1 MAILIQARGLGHSVG
16 QRTLFDNIDLTIAQ
30 GDRIGLVGHNGCG
43 KSTLLGLLGGDQEP
57 EVGEV
62 IHRRG
67 LRLGR
72 VEQFLPTRVA
82 RLSAAQAVATAAD
95 SSVDTGTDSGS
106 GLGTEA
112 WRIEALLSA
121 LGFSQAEM
129 GYRAGDLSGGQQNRV
144 MFARALIA
152 DPELVLLDEPTNHL
166 DLATIRVFED
176 YLLGLRISYLV
187 VSHDRA
193 FLDAV
198 AEHTVFLRDQ
208 RLYRFDLP
216 YSAARE
222 ALREADAAARRSRHS
237 EERRIEGLRVS
248 AKRLAVWGKVY
259 DNEKLSRRA
268 RNIERRAARLEA
280 DRTFV
285 SRGSGL
291 DLDLEFGAMR
301 AKEVLR
307 VEPMDVKAA
316 GSMLFRLDQLLIRP
330 GERVALL
337 GANGSGKSTFIRAL
351 VNHFRGKT
359 AHDSIRFSPQA
370 VLGYYD
376 QELDEAAAEMSLI
389 EFVSRRANSDEGL
402 AKNRLIG
409 AGFPYSEH
417 GKNVLAMSGGERA
430 RALFVVLS
438 LSRPNFLI
446 LDEPTNHLDIDGK
459 EQLEVQLLESG
470 AALLVTAHD
479 RRFLDTIAE
488 RFLRIDK
495 GVVLEVPDPNEF
507 YLTPEIRH
515 AKPAR
520 EAPLLE
526 KSLEKSFEQNS
537 DDVLARI
544 VELEEKLGRDRAR
557 KRKFQKPALQIGWQA
572 QLEQLY
578 RRLEDD

>member
-1 MAILIQARGLGHSVG
+1 MAILVQARGLGHWVG

-57 EVGEV
+57 EAGEV
-62 IHRRG
+62 IRRRG

-82 RLSAAQAVATAAD
+82 RLSAAQAVAAAAD
-95 SSVDTGTDSGS
+95 SGVDTGTDSV
-106 GLGTEA
+106 TEA

-152 DPELVLLDEPTNHL
+152 DPDLVLLDEPTNHL

-187 VSHDRA
+187 VSHDRT

-198 AEHTVFLRDQ
+198 ADHTVFLRDQ

-237 EERRIEGLRVS
+237 EERRIEGLRAS

-285 SRGSGL
+285 SRGSVL

-316 GSMLFRLDQLLIRP
+316 GSMLFSLDQLLIRP

-351 VNHFRGKT
+351 VNHFRGNT

-402 AKNRLIG
+402 AKSRLIG

-479 RRFLDTIAE
+479 RHFLDMIAE
-488 RFLRIDK
+488 RFLCIDK
-495 GVVLEVPDPNEF
+495 GVLLEVPDPNEF

-515 AKPAR
+515 TRPAR
-520 EAPLLE
+520 EAPPLE
-526 KSLEKSFEQNS
+526 RSLEQNS

-544 VELEEKLGRDRAR
+544 VELEEKLDADRAR
-557 KRKFQKPALQIGWQA
+557 KRKFQKPALQIEWQA

>member
-1 MAILIQARGLGHSVG
+1 MLVQARGLGHSVG

-57 EVGEV
+57 DTGEV
-62 IHRRG
+62 IRRRG

-72 VEQFLPTRVA
+72 VEQFLPTPVA
-82 RLSAAQAVATAAD
+82 RLTAAQAVAASAD
-95 SSVDTGTDSGS
+95 SRVESDIDSGVDS
-106 GLGTEA
+106 GVEE

-121 LGFSQAEM
+121 LGFSLAEM
-129 GYRAGDLSGGQQNRV
+129 AYRAGDLSGGQQNRI
-144 MFARALIA
+144 MFARALIT

-166 DLATIRVFED
+166 DLATLRVFED
-176 YLLGLRISYLV
+176 YLLGLRIGYLV

-198 AEHTVFLRDQ
+198 ADHTVFLRDQ

-216 YSAARE
+216 YSAARQ
-222 ALREADAAARRSRHS
+222 ALNEADAAAVRSRQS
-237 EERRIEGLRVS
+237 EDRKIDGLRSS

-280 DRTFV
+280 ERTFV

-291 DLDLEFGAMR
+291 DLDLAFGAMR

-307 VEPMDVKAA
+307 VESMDVVVAE
-316 GSMLFRLDQLLIRP
+316 SMLFSVDQLLIRP

-351 VNHFRGKT
+351 VNHFRGET
-359 AHDSIRFSPQA
+359 AHDSIRFSPQVA
-370 VLGYYD
+370 LGYYD

-389 EFVSRRANSDEGL
+389 GFVSRRANSEEEL

-417 GKNVLAMSGGERA
+417 GKSVLDMSGGERA

-438 LSRPNFLI
+438 LTRPNFLI
-446 LDEPTNHLDIDGK
+446 LDEPTNHLDVDGK

-479 RRFLDTIAE
+479 RRFLDTVAQ
-488 RFLRIDK
+488 RFLCIDK
-495 GVVLEVPDPNEF
+495 GVMREVPDPGEF
-507 YLTPEIRH
+507 YLAPEPRH
-515 AKPAR
+515 DKRASGPPHIGQVS
-520 EAPLLE
+520 E
-526 KSLEKSFEQNS
+526 
-537 DDVLARI
+537 DVLTRI
-544 VELEEKLGRDRAR
+544 VELEDKLDQDRAR
-557 KRKFQKPALQIGWQA
+557 KPKFQKPGRDRFRICADA
-572 QLEQLY
+572 AN
-578 RRLEDD
+578 RSR

>member
-1 MAILIQARGLGHSVG
+1 MLVQARGLGHSVG

-57 EVGEV
+57 DTGEV
-62 IHRRG
+62 IRRRG

-72 VEQFLPTRVA
+72 VEQFLPTPVA
-82 RLSAAQAVATAAD
+82 RLTAAQAVAASAD
-95 SSVDTGTDSGS
+95 SRVESDIDSGVDS
-106 GLGTEA
+106 GVEE

-121 LGFSQAEM
+121 LGFSLAEM
-129 GYRAGDLSGGQQNRV
+129 AYRAGDLSGGQQNRI
-144 MFARALIA
+144 MFARALIT

-166 DLATIRVFED
+166 DLATLRVFED
-176 YLLGLRISYLV
+176 YLLGLRIGYLV

-198 AEHTVFLRDQ
+198 ADHTVFLRDQ

-216 YSAARE
+216 YSAARQ
-222 ALREADAAARRSRHS
+222 ALNEADAAAVRSRQS
-237 EERRIEGLRVS
+237 EDRKIDGLRSS

-280 DRTFV
+280 ERTFV

-291 DLDLEFGAMR
+291 DLDLAFGAMR

-307 VEPMDVKAA
+307 VESMDVVVAE
-316 GSMLFRLDQLLIRP
+316 SMLFSVDQLLIRP

-351 VNHFRGKT
+351 VNHFRGET
-359 AHDSIRFSPQA
+359 AHDSIRFSPQVA
-370 VLGYYD
+370 LGYYD

-389 EFVSRRANSDEGL
+389 EFVSRRANSEEEL

-417 GKNVLAMSGGERA
+417 GKSVLDMSGGERA

-438 LSRPNFLI
+438 LTRPNFLI
-446 LDEPTNHLDIDGK
+446 LDEPTNHLDVDGK

-479 RRFLDTIAE
+479 RRFLDTVAQ
-488 RFLRIDK
+488 RFLCIDK
-495 GVVLEVPDPNEF
+495 GVMREVPDPGEF
-507 YLTPEIRH
+507 YLAPEPRH
-515 AKPAR
+515 DKPASGPPHIGQVS
-520 EAPLLE
+520 E
-526 KSLEKSFEQNS
+526 
-537 DDVLARI
+537 DVLTRI
-544 VELEEKLGRDRAR
+544 AELEDKLDQDRAR
-557 KRKFQKPALQIGWQA
+557 KPKFQKPALQHEWQIR
-572 QLEQLY
+572 LERLY
-578 RRLEDD
+578 RRLDDD

>member
-1 MAILIQARGLGHSVG
+1 MLVQARGLGHSVG

-57 EVGEV
+57 DTGEV
-62 IHRRG
+62 IRRRG

-72 VEQFLPTRVA
+72 VEQFLPTPVA
-82 RLSAAQAVATAAD
+82 RLTAAQAVAASAD
-95 SSVDTGTDSGS
+95 SRVESDIDSGVDS
-106 GLGTEA
+106 GVEE

-121 LGFSQAEM
+121 LGFSLAEM
-129 GYRAGDLSGGQQNRV
+129 AYRAGDLSGGQQNRI
-144 MFARALIA
+144 MFARALIT

-166 DLATIRVFED
+166 DLATLRVFED
-176 YLLGLRISYLV
+176 YLLGLRIGYLV

-198 AEHTVFLRDQ
+198 ADHTVFLRDQ

-216 YSAARE
+216 YSSARQALNE
-222 ALREADAAARRSRHS
+222 AYAAAVRSRQS
-237 EERRIEGLRVS
+237 EDRKIDGLRSS

-280 DRTFV
+280 ERTFV

-291 DLDLEFGAMR
+291 DLDLAFGAMR

-307 VEPMDVKAA
+307 VESMDVVVAE
-316 GSMLFRLDQLLIRP
+316 SMLFSVDQLLIRP

-351 VNHFRGKT
+351 VNHFRGET
-359 AHDSIRFSPQA
+359 AHDSIRFSPQVA
-370 VLGYYD
+370 LGYYD

-389 EFVSRRANSDEGL
+389 GFVSRRANSEEEL

-417 GKNVLAMSGGERA
+417 GKSVLDMSGGERA

-438 LSRPNFLI
+438 LTRPNFLI
-446 LDEPTNHLDIDGK
+446 LDEPTNHLDVDGK

-479 RRFLDTIAE
+479 RRFLDTVAQ
-488 RFLRIDK
+488 RFLCIDK
-495 GVVLEVPDPNEF
+495 GVMREVPDPGEF
-507 YLTPEIRH
+507 YLAPEPRH
-515 AKPAR
+515 DKRASGPPHIGQVS
-520 EAPLLE
+520 E
-526 KSLEKSFEQNS
+526 
-537 DDVLARI
+537 DVLTRI
-544 VELEEKLGRDRAR
+544 VELEDKLDQDRAR
-557 KRKFQKPALQIGWQA
+557 KPKFQKPALQHEWQIR
-572 QLEQLY
+572 LERLY
-578 RRLEDD
+578 RRLDDD